1 MFLALFFSTIGF
13 SATTFNPATLSCQA
27 IYRTMDDAQ
36 RSIEETA
43 QLKVADSG
51 AGGARYEAEL
61 RGKYFSVTADRDG
74 DLLVQITTA
83 PDYTRG
89 SVSKG
94 QLDTLGRYSL
104 SEVDGVTVHRL
115 ECRKITR

>member
-1 MFLALFFSTIGF
+1 MLF
-13 SATTFNPATLSCQA
+13 TTLLLSSFAFAAPDLSCQA
-27 IYRTMDDAQ
+27 IYRTLDEAQ
-36 RSIEETA
+36 RGIEEITD
-43 QLKVADSG
+43 LKAVQVG
-51 AGGARYEAEL
+51 AGASRYEADL

-83 PDYTRG
+83 PDYTKG

-94 QLDTLGRYSL
+94 QLDSLGRYSL

-115 ECRKITR
+115 ECRKLTR